1 MNKAANYVELDDE
14 DEMLL
19 MSYVTL
25 AKTTRNDAWFLDSG
39 CSNHMCGYRGMFS
52 YLDENFQHSV
62 KLGNNSRM
70 AVVGKGRVKLLINGI
85 KHVVNDVYYVPELKN
100 NLLSI
105 GQLQE
110 RGLVI
115 LIKNGVC
122 KIYHPE
128 KGLIIQT
135 KMSAN
140 RMFILLA
147 QTQAP
152 VHAQTQN
159 QENCLLTGSQNPSV
173 LWHRRFGH
181 LSYKGLRTLQWRHM
195 VHGLPTFSA
204 PTITC
209 TDCLN
214 GKQHREVMPKHSKWR
229 ANQKLELIHADI
241 CGPISPESN
250 SGKRYILCFIDD
262 FSRNYGHFF

>member
-1 MNKAANYVELDDE
+1 MNKAANYVELDEE

-25 AKTTRNDAWFLDSG
+25 HKTTRNDAWFLDSG

-52 YLDENFQHSV
+52 YLDDNFQHSV

-70 AVVGKGRVKLLINGI
+70 AVVGKGRVKLLINGV

-110 RGLVI
+110 RGLTI
-115 LIKNGVC
+115 LIKNGIC

-135 KMSAN
+135 QMSAN

-147 QTQAP
+147 QTQAL
-152 VHAQTQN
+152 VHAQNQN
-159 QENCLLTGSQNPSV
+159 HENCLHTSFQNPSY
-173 LWHRRFGH
+173 L
-181 LSYKGLRTLQWRHM
+181 
-195 VHGLPTFSA
+195 
-204 PTITC
+204 
-209 TDCLN
+209 
-214 GKQHREVMPKHSKWR
+214 
-229 ANQKLELIHADI
+229 
-241 CGPISPESN
+241 
-250 SGKRYILCFIDD
+250 
-262 FSRNYGHFF
+262 

>member
-1 MNKAANYVELDDE
+1 MNKAANYVELDGE
-14 DEMLL
+14 DELLL
-19 MSYVTL
+19 MSIVELNEKDEMILMSHVTL
-25 AKTTRNDAWFLDSG
+25 HKTTRNDAWFLDLG
-39 CSNHMCGYRGMFS
+39 CSNHICGYKGMFS

-70 AVVGKGRVKLLINGI
+70 AVVGKGSVKLLINGV
-85 KHVVNDVYYVPELKN
+85 KHAVNDVYYVPELKN

-110 RGLVI
+110 RGLAI
-115 LIKNGVC
+115 LIKDGVC
-122 KIYHPE
+122 KIYHSE

-147 QTQAP
+147 HTQAL
-152 VHAQTQN
+152 VHAETPN
-159 QENCLLTGSQNPSV
+159 QEKCLLTSSQNSPV
-173 LWHRRFGH
+173 LWHRRFSH
-181 LSYKGLRTLQWRHM
+181 LSYKGLRTLQWRHL
-195 VHGLPTFSA
+195 VHGLPSFSA

-214 GKQHREVMPKHSKWR
+214 DKQHREVMSKHSNWR

-241 CGPISPESN
+241 CGPISP
-250 SGKRYILCFIDD
+250 
-262 FSRNYGHFF
+262 

>member
-105 GQLQE
+105 G
-110 RGLVI
+110 
-115 LIKNGVC
+115 
-122 KIYHPE
+122 
-128 KGLIIQT
+128 
-135 KMSAN
+135 
-140 RMFILLA
+140 
-147 QTQAP
+147 
-152 VHAQTQN
+152 
-159 QENCLLTGSQNPSV
+159 
-173 LWHRRFGH
+173 
-181 LSYKGLRTLQWRHM
+181 
-195 VHGLPTFSA
+195 
-204 PTITC
+204 
-209 TDCLN
+209 
-214 GKQHREVMPKHSKWR
+214 
-229 ANQKLELIHADI
+229 
-241 CGPISPESN
+241 
-250 SGKRYILCFIDD
+250 
-262 FSRNYGHFF
+262 